1 MKKRCLV
8 GLLLVLAVLL
18 CACGS
23 TFGVKR
29 SIGESERYSVREISG
44 AMDAVESHFRRHFD
58 GCTLIELCYDEAFS
72 DKHGEGYAERYKAA
86 DVIVLTSS
94 FSVDA
99 SGGDGSLNP
108 NYTYTRWQ
116 WILTRS
122 KIGGWTLR
130 DWGY

>member
-1 MKKRCLV
+1 M
-8 GLLLVLAVLL
+8 AVLL
-18 CACGS
+18 SACGS
-23 TFGVKR
+23 TVGVKR
-29 SIGESERYSVREISG
+29 SIGESEHYSTREINA
-44 AMDAVESHFRRHFD
+44 AMNAVESHFRRHFD
-58 GCTLIELCYDEAFS
+58 GCTLIELSYDEAFS

-99 SGGDGSLNP
+99 SGGGDGSLNP

>member
-1 MKKRCLV
+1 MKRRFWIFGVLV
-8 GLLLVLAVLL
+8 MAVLL

-29 SIGESERYSVREISG
+29 SIGESEHYSTREINA

-58 GCTLIELCYDEAFS
+58 GCALIELSYEEAFS